1 MLDLFHFLDN
11 YGQGYLTKE
20 SLQKTFIRNA
30 RGTTMEE
37 VEQMMQELN
46 FDADAKIYLEDLKR
60 LIHPNYKS

>member
-1 MLDLFHFLDN
+1 MQKLLHFLDN

-20 SLQKTFIRNA
+20 SLQKTFYRNA

-46 FDADAKIYLEDLKR
+46 LDADAKIYLEDLKR